1 MYYSPVPLLV
11 IRADTPALVEVNGH
25 PAGECGADAHIA
37 LPLSDSGDYYVAL
50 LPLADCAD
58 ARLYPVTRKISFE
71 RGSISARPAPDVGI
85 CAWPGGVFELTMHAG
100 RLRCDSAG
108 RVPYRIDRI
117 EPRLG
122 GRAFQLTLYYESGLK
137 LSIEENGRPLGGYAL
152 GEGETGTL
160 NVVELGGASYVAVHT
175 QGRHSERLLLLN
187 AGMEE
192 ALDVSA
198 AAVRIEGGAVEAI
211 DPLGTLLGH
220 ERRVRYQYE
229 IGEGFVAAPAEI
241 GFFTCAPRTPRGTLE
256 RAVAFAEAIR
266 EGFEAE
272 ALSYLSEDLAAAIGF
287 DALREFL
294 GSFTAARPP
303 ISDGSGRFLGL
314 IAAEDGNL
322 SCARLYEFEF
332 EEDGRIGNITEV

>member
-1 MYYSPVPLLV
+1 MYAHGLAACLSS
-11 IRADTPALVEVNGH
+11 RCTPAGSAAIP
-25 PAGECGADAHIA
+25 PAACRTG
-37 LPLSDSGDYYVAL
+37 
-50 LPLADCAD
+50 
-58 ARLYPVTRKISFE
+58 
-71 RGSISARPAPDVGI
+71 
-85 CAWPGGVFELTMHAG
+85 
-100 RLRCDSAG
+100 
-108 RVPYRIDRI
+108 IDRI

-241 GFFTCAPRTPRGTLE
+241 GFFTCAPRTPRGHA
-256 RAVAFAEAIR
+256 RACR
-266 EGFEAE
+266 G
-272 ALSYLSEDLAAAIGF
+272 LC
-287 DALREFL
+287 R
-294 GSFTAARPP
+294 
-303 ISDGSGRFLGL
+303 SD
-314 IAAEDGNL
+314 
-322 SCARLYEFEF
+322 
-332 EEDGRIGNITEV
+332 T